1 MERWIKQTT
10 QIINNRGGGV
20 TSSVIF
26 AIDELNDVEGE
37 YYIMNRTKKIAEDL
51 IRNGLKEFKTKP
63 KVLDWGDIPKNLD
76 IIVNTTSVGL
86 AKDENLKL
94 DFSIYKNS
102 KKTVFYDLI
111 YNPKET
117 NFLNDAKERGN
128 TVINGKMMFVLQAK
142 KAFLHWTKIDVEID
156 DEILRLLD

>member
-1 MERWIKQTT
+1 MGDGSNRPLRSL
-10 QIINNRGGGV
+10 IIGAGGV

-26 AIDELNDVEGE
+26 AIDELNDERKI
-37 YYIMNRTKKIAEDL
+37 YILRTEQKNVEDL

-102 KKTVFYDLI
+102 KK
-111 YNPKET
+111 NC
-117 NFLNDAKERGN
+117 FL
-128 TVINGKMMFVLQAK
+128 
-142 KAFLHWTKIDVEID
+142 
-156 DEILRLLD
+156 